1 MNLAAAEQIELEI
14 RRLLQ
19 RKRPVLVAIDGRC
32 AAGKTTLA
40 EELRELCGCGVV
52 HMDHFF
58 LRPEQRTEERLNTP
72 GGNVDRERVLQ
83 EVLLPLSREEEVSY
97 RPYDCKLQALK
108 EAVQVVPGP
117 VTVIEGAYACHP
129 SLREYYDLKVFLTVE
144 KEEPTAR
151 NRLSAWS
158 VRGYPSGT
166 AALRLLSERWRRAGP
181 PAHSCPHSVGEN
193 RQSWPPG
200 FWRPACRLRRGA
212 LP

>member
-1 MNLAAAEQIELEI
+1 MDLTTAEQIESEI
-14 RRLLQ
+14 QRLLQ
-19 RKRPVLVAIDGRC
+19 AKRPVLVAIDGRC

-58 LRPEQRTEERLNTP
+58 LQPHQRTEERLNTP

-83 EVLLPLSREEEVSY
+83 EVLLPLSREEAVSY

-108 EAVQVVPGP
+108 EAVHVAPGA

-144 KEEPTAR
+144 REEQLRRIRRR
-151 NRLSAWS
+151 N
-158 VRGYPSGT
+158 GPE
-166 AALRLLSERWRRAGP
+166 AAIQFRERWIPLEEQYIA
-181 PAHSCPHSVGEN
+181 
-193 RQSWPPG
+193 
-200 FWRPACRLRRGA
+200 ACGVSDCCDLRFETHNGK
-212 LP
+212 

>member
-1 MNLAAAEQIELEI
+1 MDLTAVKQIESEI

-40 EELRELCGCGVV
+40 EELRELFGGGVV

-83 EVLLPLSREEEVSY
+83 EVLLPLSREEPISY
-97 RPYDCKLQALK
+97 RPYDCRTQALK
-108 EAVQVVPGP
+108 EAVQVVAGS

-144 KEEPTAR
+144 REEQLRRIQRR
-151 NRLSAWS
+151 N
-158 VRGYPSGT
+158 GPE
-166 AALRLLSERWRRAGP
+166 AAVQFRERWIPLEERYFAACGVANCCDLRFET
-181 PAHSCPHSVGEN
+181 HGE
-193 RQSWPPG
+193 R
-200 FWRPACRLRRGA
+200 
-212 LP
+212 

>member
-144 KEEPTAR
+144 KEEQLCRIRRR
-151 NRLSAWS
+151 N
-158 VRGYPSGT
+158 GPE
-166 AALRLLSERWRRAGP
+166 AAIQFRERWIPLEERYFAACKVADCCDLRFET
-181 PAHSCPHSVGEN
+181 HGEK
-193 RQSWPPG
+193 
-200 FWRPACRLRRGA
+200 
-212 LP
+212 

>member
-144 KEEPTAR
+144 KEEQLRRIRRR
-151 NRLSAWS
+151 N
-158 VRGYPSGT
+158 GPE
-166 AALRLLSERWRRAGP
+166 AAIQFRERWIPLEERYFAVCGVMDCCDLRFET
-181 PAHSCPHSVGEN
+181 HGEK
-193 RQSWPPG
+193 
-200 FWRPACRLRRGA
+200 
-212 LP
+212 